1 MAVTFLSWLS
11 GPAESARRRC
21 NRRYIMGT
29 GKHINWG
36 RREEARGHVLP
47 CEARESKAF
56 ASVWLLGAG
65 QREASEVLTG
75 YSPPGNLS

>member
-1 MAVTFLSWLS
+1 
-11 GPAESARRRC
+11 
-21 NRRYIMGT
+21 MGT